1 MFTFREG
8 CYEIMD
14 LSGFTNSL
22 NGFISGF
29 GIVDGKR
36 NIFTN
41 GTFVKSRLLGNE
53 REVSAIRLG
62 LNLEDWGIPEKDFA
76 LGGIVEPL
84 KKTDYC

>member
-1 MFTFREG
+1 
-8 CYEIMD
+8 MD

-41 GTFVKSRLLGNE
+41 GTFVKSSLLGNE

-62 LNLEDWGIPEKDFA
+62 LNLEDWGIPEKDSA
-76 LGGIVEPL
+76 ICWIVESL
-84 KKTDYC
+84 EETDYC